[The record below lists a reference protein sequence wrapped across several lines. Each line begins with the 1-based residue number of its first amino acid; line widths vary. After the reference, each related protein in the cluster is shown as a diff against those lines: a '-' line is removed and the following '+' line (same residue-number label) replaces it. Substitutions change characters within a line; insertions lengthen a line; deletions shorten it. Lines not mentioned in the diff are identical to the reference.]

1 MLSKFPT
8 FNSAGDLP
16 FNVKHSI
23 SSNSMEMEIAKKRR
37 KNKKKKMFVETKT
50 KLCDTVYT
58 IYILVH

>member
-23 SSNSMEMEIAKKRR
+23 SSNSMEMETAKNRR
-37 KNKKKKMFVETKT
+37 RKKMFVETKT
-50 KLCDTVYT
+50 ILY
-58 IYILVH
+58 IYFCALGSSKK